1 MRADVH
7 RFSVIDPGDVSGLR
21 KASEGGSVESSLS
34 SARVMAT
41 RLVNDYTRGYLMM
54 SLSQLINGHTGESA
68 QSVYGRVPF
77 IFSRGVEGVLS
88 PHYAVFTV
96 SPDKGGPDKRLG
108 YRGKVRRRRGGHPI
122 GGTRNRVVVVGAGIA
137 GSLIAT
143 GLMRGH
149 S

>member
-1 MRADVH
+1 
-7 RFSVIDPGDVSGLR
+7 
-21 KASEGGSVESSLS
+21 
-34 SARVMAT
+34 
-41 RLVNDYTRGYLMM
+41 MM

-77 IFSRGVEGVLS
+77 IFSGGVEGVLS

-96 SPDKGGPDKRLG
+96 SPDEGGPDG